1 MRFAFIMIRATEAFV
16 DHDLESRALPAH
28 FFPCLPMNTNSPI
41 LVCTDG
47 SSYGE
52 ICLRYAAWA
61 ARRLDTRL
69 EVLYVTDIRQFEV
82 PLVADLSGTLG
93 LQPYQDLLA
102 QLQKL
107 EDTKAEVIGQRSLAV
122 LAEVGMP
129 EDRIAFHHRTGLLV
143 EMVGEF
149 EEQGAS
155 LIMLGKRGERFEQA
169 PEHLGASVER
179 VVRSASKPCLVTSR
193 AFREPRQVL
202 FAYDGGPTCQR
213 ALQYLVENPCWN
225 DLDLH
230 LVHVASQPG
239 ETERS
244 LLGEAA
250 SLLTKAGYKPRTHL
264 VAHDRPEEA
273 VARLV
278 DERHIDLLIIGA
290 YGHSRI
296 RQLLIGSVT
305 TTLLRT
311 CRVPVLCFR

>member
-1 MRFAFIMIRATEAFV
+1 MKNPET
-16 DHDLESRALPAH
+16 
-28 FFPCLPMNTNSPI
+28 I

-47 SSYGE
+47 SAYGE
-52 ICLRYAAWA
+52 VCLRYAAWA
-61 ARRLDTRL
+61 AKRMEAALD
-69 EVLYVTDIRQFEV
+69 VLYVTDIRQFEV

-107 EDTKAEVIGQRSLAV
+107 EDSKAEIIGKRSLEV
-122 LAEVGMP
+122 LAQAGIPGEQVS
-129 EDRIAFHHRTGLLV
+129 FHHRTGLLV
-143 EMVGEF
+143 EIVGEF
-149 EEQGAS
+149 EERGS
-155 LIMLGKRGERFEQA
+155 RLVMLGKRGERFEQA
-169 PEHLGASVER
+169 PEHLGASMER

-202 FAYDGGPTCQR
+202 FAYDGGPTCRR
-213 ALQYLVENPCWN
+213 ALDYLVRDPVWK
-225 DLDLH
+225 DLSLQV
-230 LVHVASQPG
+230 VHVV
-239 ETERS
+239 ETPDESARE
-244 LLGEAA
+244 LLAEAA
-250 SLLTKAGYKPRTHL
+250 QELTQAGYTPRTHL

-273 VARLV
+273 VARMV
-278 DERHIDLLIIGA
+278 EERGIDLLIIGA